1 MDFGAAP
8 QKSQNRNRGG
18 EADRMISV
26 FVWSFI
32 GALIYILGGWLKQT
46 PQENFSGSKALET
59 LVVSLLVAL
68 ISIAFNI
75 PPAEAL
81 ALLNQWIAAF
91 LQLATSTGLIA
102 LLEFW
107 YKALWRR
114 TQTIQ
119 TTKT

>member
-1 MDFGAAP
+1 M
-8 QKSQNRNRGG
+8 
-18 EADRMISV
+18 SV

-46 PQENFSGSKALET
+46 PQESFSGRKALET
-59 LVVSLLVAL
+59 LVIALLVAL

-81 ALLNQWIAAF
+81 GLLNQWIAASI
-91 LQLATSTGLIA
+91 QLATSTGLIA

-119 TTKT
+119 TAAKP